1 MFAPSSITML
11 PFKVKVSSD
20 REIRS
25 VSDCIPILLV
35 EKVKL
40 PIFNEPL
47 NSWTSSPVSPNW
59 LEPEAYI
66 IDDETNSVL
75 NSLAVIEPDV
85 AISPITDNVEDI
97 IVAPIEPVCSYT
109 I

>member
-1 MFAPSSITML
+1 MIRFWSFKSNKSVSESIPIFAPSLITIL

-40 PIFNEPL
+40 PIFKEPL

-59 LEPEAYI
+59 LEPEA
-66 IDDETNSVL
+66 
-75 NSLAVIEPDV
+75 
-85 AISPITDNVEDI
+85 
-97 IVAPIEPVCSYT
+97 
-109 I
+109 

>member
-47 NSWTSSPVSPNW
+47 NS
-59 LEPEAYI
+59 
-66 IDDETNSVL
+66 
-75 NSLAVIEPDV
+75 
-85 AISPITDNVEDI
+85 
-97 IVAPIEPVCSYT
+97 
-109 I
+109 